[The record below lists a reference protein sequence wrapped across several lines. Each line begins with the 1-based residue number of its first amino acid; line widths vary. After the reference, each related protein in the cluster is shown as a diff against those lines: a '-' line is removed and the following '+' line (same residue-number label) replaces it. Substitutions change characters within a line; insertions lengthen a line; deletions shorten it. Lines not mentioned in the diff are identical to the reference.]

1 MARYWVRV
9 RAEYVVPVLAT
20 SREDALG
27 LEPGDLCDE
36 MTPDRLY
43 HAEVIGAVPDSER
56 QTYDCGAVAESI
68 LDAAHPN
75 VAGPLRAQ
83 LGAVAESI
91 LDAEQQAEHDVDM
104 AMLEVGAA
112 VREHFQHVRGV
123 ARETLEAHVEDVIRG
138 IADEVA
144 AEVVAEGDDD
154 WQARRAAIVA
164 GIDKRAALS
173 AKTYVKWRTEHE

>member
-56 QTYDCGAVAESI
+56 QTYDCGAG
-68 LDAAHPN
+68 LM
-75 VAGPLRAQ
+75 
-83 LGAVAESI
+83 
-91 LDAEQQAEHDVDM
+91 LDAEQRAEHELDV

-123 ARETLEAHVEDVIRG
+123 GSDTLAAHVEDVIVG
-138 IADEVA
+138 IADDIAREHI
-144 AEVVAEGDDD
+144 AEGDDD

-164 GIDKRAALS
+164 GINRRAASS
-173 AKTYVKWRTEHE
+173 AKAYTKWRTDNE

>member
-1 MARYWVRV
+1 MPRYWVRV

-56 QTYDCGAVAESI
+56 QTYDCGAG
-68 LDAAHPN
+68 LM
-75 VAGPLRAQ
+75 
-83 LGAVAESI
+83 
-91 LDAEQQAEHDVDM
+91 LDAEQRAEHELDV

-123 ARETLEAHVEDVIRG
+123 GADLLAAHVEDVIRG
-138 IADEVA
+138 IADEIA
-144 AEVVAEGDDD
+144 REHIAEGDDD
-154 WQARRAAIVA
+154 WQARRAALAV
-164 GIDKRAALS
+164 GIGRRAALS
-173 AKTYVKWRTEHE
+173 AKTYVKWRTDNE

>member
-9 RAEYVVPVLAT
+9 RAEYVVPVLAV

-56 QTYDCGAVAESI
+56 QTYDCGAG
-68 LDAAHPN
+68 LM
-75 VAGPLRAQ
+75 
-83 LGAVAESI
+83 
-91 LDAEQQAEHDVDM
+91 LDAEQRAEHELDV

-123 ARETLEAHVEDVIRG
+123 GADLLAAHVEDVIVG
-138 IADEVA
+138 IADDIAREHI
-144 AEVVAEGDDD
+144 AEGDDD

-164 GIDKRAALS
+164 GINRRAASS
-173 AKTYVKWRTEHE
+173 AKAYTKWRTENE

>member
-20 SREDALG
+20 SREDALS
-27 LEPGDLCDE
+27 LDAGDLVDD
-36 MTPDRLY
+36 MTPERLY
-43 HAEVIGAVPDSER
+43 SAELLSASPDS
-56 QTYDCGAVAESI
+56 T
-68 LDAAHPN
+68 
-75 VAGPLRAQ
+75 RAQ

-112 VREHFQHVRGV
+112 VREHFQHVRGIP
-123 ARETLEAHVEDVIRG
+123 RETLEAHVEDVIVG
-138 IADEVA
+138 IADEIA
-144 AEVVAEGDDD
+144 REHIAEGDDD

-164 GIDKRAALS
+164 GINKRAALS
-173 AKTYVKWRTEHE
+173 AKTYVKWRTENE

>member
-9 RAEYVVPVLAT
+9 RAEYVVPVLAV

-27 LEPGDLCDE
+27 LEPGDLVDDLTAE
-36 MTPDRLY
+36 RLY
-43 HAEVIGAVPDSER
+43 SAELLSASPDSER
-56 QTYDCGAVAESI
+56 
-68 LDAAHPN
+68 
-75 VAGPLRAQ
+75 AQ
-83 LGAVAESI
+83 MGAVAESI
-91 LDAEQQAEHDVDM
+91 LDAEQQTEHDVDL

-154 WQARRAAIVA
+154 WQARRAALAA
-164 GIDKRAALS
+164 GINKRAASS
-173 AKTYVKWRTEHE
+173 AKAYVKWRTEHE

>member
-36 MTPDRLY
+36 MTPERLY
-43 HAEVIGAVPDSER
+43 SAELLSATPDSER
-56 QTYDCGAVAESI
+56 QTYDCGAG
-68 LDAAHPN
+68 LM
-75 VAGPLRAQ
+75 
-83 LGAVAESI
+83 
-91 LDAEQQAEHDVDM
+91 LDAEQRAEHELDV
-104 AMLEVGAA
+104 AMLDVGAA

-123 ARETLEAHVEDVIRG
+123 SADTLAAHVEDVIRG
-138 IADEVA
+138 IADEIA
-144 AEVVAEGDDD
+144 REHIAEGEDD

-164 GIDKRAALS
+164 GINKRAASS
-173 AKTYVKWRTEHE
+173 AKAYTKWRTEHE

>member
-1 MARYWVRV
+1 MGRYWVRV

-27 LEPGDLCDE
+27 LEPGDLVDD

-43 HAEVIGAVPDSER
+43 HAEIIGAVPDSER
-56 QTYDCGAVAESI
+56 QTYDCGAG
-68 LDAAHPN
+68 LM
-75 VAGPLRAQ
+75 
-83 LGAVAESI
+83 
-91 LDAEQQAEHDVDM
+91 LDAEQRAEHELDV
-104 AMLEVGAA
+104 AMLDVGAA

-138 IADEVA
+138 IADQIAREHI
-144 AEVVAEGDDD
+144 AEGDDN

-164 GIDKRAALS
+164 GINKRAASS
-173 AKTYVKWRTEHE
+173 AKAYTKWRTENE